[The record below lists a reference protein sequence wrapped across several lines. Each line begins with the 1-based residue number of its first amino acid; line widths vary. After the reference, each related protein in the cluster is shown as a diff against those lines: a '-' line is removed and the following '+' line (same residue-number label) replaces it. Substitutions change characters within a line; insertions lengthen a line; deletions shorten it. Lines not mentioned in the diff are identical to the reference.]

1 MKKVLTLLGLA
12 AFSFGYSQGGTL
24 ILNNY
29 SQYDFKGFIVA
40 NNFAGG
46 CYPYISS
53 NNPDMVT
60 VPANSH
66 IGNGQE
72 LRYTNYRD
80 QFNSSLYPM
89 TEWHVS
95 TSSAPGIPRL
105 WNHPAVMPGGVL
117 SNNTKWATTKF
128 VMYYPGTTTLAPDNF
143 NGAITLAGNSN
154 CYSASD
160 NMTTSTGNN
169 SAEIFTIASGGIT
182 YTYIQ
187 IY

>member
-1 MKKVLTLLGLA
+1 MKKVLTLLGIA
-12 AFSFGYSQGGTL
+12 AFSFAYSQGGTL

-29 SQYDFKGFIVA
+29 SAYDFSGFIVA

-66 IGNGQE
+66 MGNGNE
-72 LRYTNYRD
+72 LKYSNYRD
-80 QFNSSLYPM
+80 QYTSSLYPM
-89 TEWHVS
+89 TSWHVT
-95 TSSAPGIPRL
+95 TSAAPGLARL
-105 WNHPAVMPGGVL
+105 WNHPSMMPGGVF

-128 VMYYPGTTTLAPDNF
+128 VMYYPGTTNLAPDNF
-143 NGAITLAGNSN
+143 NGAITLAGNT
-154 CYSASD
+154 CYTASD
-160 NMTTSTGNN
+160 YLVTSSGNN
-169 SAEIFTIASGGIT
+169 SAEIFTIVNGGTT

-187 IY
+187 LY